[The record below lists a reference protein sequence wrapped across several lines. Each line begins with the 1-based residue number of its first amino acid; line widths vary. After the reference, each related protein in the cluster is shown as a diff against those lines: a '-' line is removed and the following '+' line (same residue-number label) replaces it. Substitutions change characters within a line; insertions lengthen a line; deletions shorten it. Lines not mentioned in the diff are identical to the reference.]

1 MPSDDEE
8 WLDADAAPLVRP
20 YAAVGGRTQ
29 PTHRLDMI
37 TMIVATGDPPPAGA
51 GPHHAQALA
60 VCARPTSVA
69 EVSARLRLPAAVAK
83 IIISDL
89 MDSGA
94 VTTRDPGSFSDV
106 QPYRN
111 LLQAVLNGLQSL

>member
-1 MPSDDEE
+1 VSSDDEG
-8 WLDADAAPLVRP
+8 WLDADTAPMVRP

-29 PTHRLDMI
+29 PKHRLDMI
-37 TMIVATGDPPPAGA
+37 TMIVATGGPPSAGT

-60 VCARPTSVA
+60 ACAQPSSVA
-69 EVSARLRLPAAVAK
+69 EISARLRLPAAVTK

-94 VTTRDPGSFSDV
+94 VITRDPGAFASAHHD
-106 QPYRN
+106 RDI
-111 LLQAVLNGLQSL
+111 LQAVLNGLQSL